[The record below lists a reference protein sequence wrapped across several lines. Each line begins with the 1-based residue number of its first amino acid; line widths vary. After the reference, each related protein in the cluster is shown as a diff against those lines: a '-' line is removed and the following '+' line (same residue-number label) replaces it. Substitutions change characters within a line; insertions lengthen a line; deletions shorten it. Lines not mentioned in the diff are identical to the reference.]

1 MNVITVDS
9 GTTNT
14 RATLWK
20 DDCPIYTASRPVGV
34 RMTAIEG
41 NNNALKQAVSQ
52 VIQEALSYG
61 NKKAPGNITCIGND
75 YFWTWTCRN
84 PTPLRTD
91 NL

>member
-1 MNVITVDS
+1 MTKLETRLLLFVHACNVNSGGNKMNVITVDS

-20 DDCPIYTASRPVGV
+20 DDCPLYTASRPVGV

-52 VIQEALSYG
+52 LIQ
-61 NKKAPGNITCIGND
+61 
-75 YFWTWTCRN
+75 
-84 PTPLRTD
+84 
-91 NL
+91 